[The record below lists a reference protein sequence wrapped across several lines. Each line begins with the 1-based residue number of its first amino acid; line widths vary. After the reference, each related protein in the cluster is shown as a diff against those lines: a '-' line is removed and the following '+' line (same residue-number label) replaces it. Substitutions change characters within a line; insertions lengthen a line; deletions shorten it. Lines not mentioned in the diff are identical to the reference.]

1 MLFFYASESFN
12 AFFYVNTKSTREK
25 TANLRGLEKKTSL
38 KWETITFKN
47 TKPILPRPTALV
59 FLSWVEFFQ
68 ILVGGSVVYGW
79 AKPFV
84 KGWLGWRAF
93 VLLLKP
99 HSVEVLM
106 LTYPVFN

>member
-1 MLFFYASESFN
+1 M
-12 AFFYVNTKSTREK
+12 KKKKK
-25 TANLRGLEKKTSL
+25 TADLRGLKKKKVL
-38 KWETITFKN
+38 NGKLTFKN

-106 LTYPVFN
+106 HTHSPCLIKYPLARILLWLVA